1 MARAVTNLPVPQRA
15 WRKDRRARASR
26 NASKVSD
33 VLVTNWWHEAPN
45 KNPRVPA
52 TRVVFFI
59 PLTFSYSPLLSKY
72 VEQAN
77 LQGSPSRRPPYPLPW
92 RFCLCLDKEKDV
104 DTKKTSTREVFFV
117 HFDL

>member
-1 MARAVTNLPVPQRA
+1 M
-15 WRKDRRARASR
+15 
-26 NASKVSD
+26 
-33 VLVTNWWHEAPN
+33 
-45 KNPRVPA
+45 RV
-52 TRVVFFI
+52 RI
-59 PLTFSYSPLLSKY
+59 LSKY

-104 DTKKTSTREVFFV
+104 DTKKASTREVFFV